1 MSRRG
6 EASRPG
12 GEGQADEFAG
22 GAGLAEAGVYAG
34 EREALQHGLV
44 ILAMGRSCW
53 TVPSERGWRL
63 LVEPDALDHALYQL
77 SCYDRESHGW
87 PPPPVPP
94 PPVRGRMDFVPSLL
108 LAATLAGCHW
118 AQLRLG
124 PALADLGCMDG
135 RGFWERREL
144 WRPLTALFLHADLA
158 HLAANGISGLF
169 IFASLTTA
177 FSRGRAWLL
186 LLGCSLVANVA
197 TSLLYWG
204 TEYRSLGA
212 STAVFAAL
220 GLLTGAALREA
231 RRPGGRLAWRRMVTP
246 LASGL
251 GLLGLF
257 GSGGCQTDLAAH
269 LCGFLAGLAGGFLVR
284 PVPVAR
290 P

>member
-6 EASRPG
+6 EASQPA
-12 GEGQADEFAG
+12 GEGPADGFAG
-22 GAGLAEAGVYAG
+22 EAALAEAGVYSS
-34 EREALQHGLV
+34 EREALQHSLV

-53 TVPSERGWRL
+53 TVPSGRGWRL
-63 LVEPDALDHALYQL
+63 LVEPDALAHALYQL

-94 PPVRGRMDFVPSLL
+94 PRVHGRMDFAPSLL

-118 AQLRLG
+118 AQLRAG
-124 PALADLGCMDG
+124 PALTDLGCMDG
-135 RGFWERREL
+135 RGLWERREL

-169 IFASLTTA
+169 IFASLATA
-177 FSRGRAWLL
+177 FSRARAWLL
-186 LLGCSLVANVA
+186 LLCSSLAANVA
-197 TSLLYWG
+197 TSMLYWG

-220 GLLTGAALREA
+220 GLLTGAALRES
-231 RRPGGRLAWRRMVTP
+231 RRPGGRPAWRRMVIP
-246 LASGL
+246 LASGV

-257 GSGGCQTDLAAH
+257 GSGGFQTDLAAH
-269 LCGFLAGLAGGFLVR
+269 LCGFLAGLTGGFLVR
-284 PVPVAR
+284 PVPVGKA
-290 P
+290 